1 MDFDAGKEIISM
13 TLKEAQERM
22 NKYDDY
28 SVGSDNHEVAKA
40 MVRIVFAIRQQGFRL
55 IKLPKLLD
63 GINELAL
70 NSIFIQDK
78 SKADIYIKCLEDV
91 TALIKACLEEG
102 VNDDK

>member
-13 TLKEAQERM
+13 TFKEAQERII
-22 NKYDDY
+22 KYDDY
-28 SVGSDNHEVAKA
+28 SVGSDKPEIARA

-55 IKLPKLLD
+55 IKLQKLLD

-91 TALIKACLEEG
+91 SALIKACLEEG